1 MSETE
6 AQHNC
11 VFKKTHRGESLGR
24 GGAGVVVFFLF
35 FLTWLALWQI
45 ASGLS
50 WVWLSFIPPPSGLRG
65 RKKPKRFISN
75 VLFPLKSTRK
85 SSRRD
90 HNNLQIGGAT
100 FDLKQRR
107 SITGFK
113 VVRSSPA
120 GNLHL
125 RGVWR
130 ERPHKCLC
138 LDGEGWAP
146 VYFPAPRLVSSRLC
160 RQLLYYPQRVC
171 VCVVV
176 KDRGQTKMSHC
187 VMTKL

>member
-1 MSETE
+1 MADSLWPQLGL
-6 AQHNC
+6 AQLH
-11 VFKKTHRGESLGR
+11 
-24 GGAGVVVFFLF
+24 
-35 FLTWLALWQI
+35 
-45 ASGLS
+45 
-50 WVWLSFIPPPSGLRG
+50 PPHLPSGLRG

-85 SSRRD
+85 SSRLLD

-138 LDGEGWAP
+138 WDGEGWAP
-146 VYFPAPRLVSSRLC
+146 VYFPAPRLVSSLSAAP
-160 RQLLYYPQRVC
+160 LLPSACVC

-176 KDRGQTKMSHC
+176 TDRGQTKMSHC
-187 VMTKL
+187 VMTKLYCALEKSKWKQKH